1 VEKGADKRRGDVAG
15 PDRRPDLTP
24 DFKGKG
30 RGPQGKG
37 LDTRVTTPDL
47 ETDKGRGGPPRG
59 PDDRTVKGRGSPNVG
74 APPDV
79 TVETPRIAPP
89 APGRGSPVDRGAR
102 PGRGPSSDRGQSVD
116 RGPKLDQGPP
126 IDRNPSVDR
135 GPKLDR
141 GPSGDRGTKPDRGP
155 SGERGNSRGSIDRGK
170 GRPDRSEAF
179 PSLPS
184 GISPNRVD
192 RADVPVRRGAAD
204 FSTPTETSRNLSDAV
219 RDPGTG
225 RVRTDPNV
233 GQRGRSES
241 QAPTGAPQ
249 SIVRE
254 PQVPR
259 GQTRSPLTISPQL
272 SAPRSAD
279 SGRAAARSSQETRR
293 EMRADPV
300 APLRLGGP
308 EAAPRS
314 LPTPAPQARAR
325 PELPSAVTRGSGR
338 SAPSAAPP
346 SLRIPTGAPRPRE
359 PDDDKK
365 RLRDKN

>member
-1 VEKGADKRRGDVAG
+1 
-15 PDRRPDLTP
+15 L
-24 DFKGKG
+24 KGKG
-30 RGPQGKG
+30 RGSQGKG
-37 LDTRVTTPDL
+37 LDTRVTTPNLGTDTGRGGVPRDL
-47 ETDKGRGGPPRG
+47 PDNRASKGRGPG
-59 PDDRTVKGRGSPNVG
+59 NVPS
-74 APPDV
+74 PPDV
-79 TVETPRIAPP
+79 NVETPRIAPP
-89 APGRGSPVDRGAR
+89 APGRGSAVDRG
-102 PGRGPSSDRGQSVD
+102 PGRGRGPTGDRGPSRDRGSSTDQSTKRDQGPAVDRSAPSDRGPKIDRGPSS
-116 RGPKLDQGPP
+116 
-126 IDRNPSVDR
+126 
-135 GPKLDR
+135 
-141 GPSGDRGTKPDRGP
+141 
-155 SGERGNSRGSIDRGK
+155 ERGNSRPPVERGK
-170 GRPDRSEAF
+170 GRPDRSDAF

-184 GISPNRVD
+184 RVDSNRID

-204 FSTPTETSRNLSDAV
+204 FSTPTETPRNLSDAA
-219 RDPGTG
+219 RDPGRG

-241 QAPTGAPQ
+241 QATTGAPQ
-249 SIVRE
+249 GIVRE

-279 SGRAAARSSQETRR
+279 PGRAAARSSQEARR

-314 LPTPAPQARAR
+314 MPTPAPQARAR

-359 PDDDKK
+359 PEDDKK